1 VIRSEKNSS
10 HTLHCMGSSDNP
22 ILLAVPGA
30 GILTTMRRDHNEPA
44 IRDLFSTE
52 MVRERPP
59 PKPTLSVQEP
69 RPILPKNLPDA
80 IKHLTDGELDRL
92 LAASIDEAKRR
103 GRLPPSFQTTPQDQS
118 KRIPARRR
126 AQFATMVSLTRGQMN
141 AVFAAFKA
149 GIKPSQIARQFGIT
163 RSDVHKVLRSDTIQR
178 SISVSNLTDHHSCDA
193 LQELR
198 EQS

>member
-1 VIRSEKNSS
+1 
-10 HTLHCMGSSDNP
+10 MGSSDNS

-30 GILTTMRRDHNEPA
+30 GILTTMRRDYTEPA
-44 IRDLFSTE
+44 IRDLFATD
-52 MVRERPP
+52 MVREIPVPP
-59 PKPTLSVQEP
+59 PKPTLSVQGP

-103 GRLPPSFQTTPQDQS
+103 GRLPPSFKTNPQDQS
-118 KRIPARRR
+118 KQTPARRR
-126 AQFATMVSLTRGQMN
+126 AQFATMVSLTRGRMN

-163 RSDVHKVLRSDTIQR
+163 RSDVHKALRSGTIQR
-178 SISVSNLTDHHSCDA
+178 ST
-193 LQELR
+193 
-198 EQS
+198 